1 VDGDPWWDTQ
11 QLLTQIN
18 DAIVIFETAF
28 PDKQGLFIFD
38 NSSAH
43 ALPADPLKAFKMN
56 KSDSGKQQHQQD
68 TIIPESNPVAE
79 HCGKNQKNDT
89 ARWKPERHVACS

>member
-28 PDKQGLFIFD
+28 PDKQGLCIFD
-38 NSSAH
+38 NASAH
-43 ALPADPLKAFKMN
+43 GSLPADALKAFKMN
-56 KSDSGKQQHQQD
+56 KSNSGNQWHQ
-68 TIIPESNPVAE
+68 
-79 HCGKNQKNDT
+79 
-89 ARWKPERHVACS
+89 